1 MAQFSVQLAPSQLA
15 QTINPWSWTFGP
27 IGPIGQVGLFNI
39 NLGSSGAPEVE
50 ARVLDE
56 VGSYGRQLGR
66 MGDAMKVLMAELDR
80 SRLKPA
86 QLKAI
91 EALEAQL
98 DHVALIKRQTEA
110 AA

>member
-27 IGPIGQVGLFNI
+27 IGQVGLFNI

-50 ARVLDE
+50 SRVLDE

-66 MGDAMKVLMAELDR
+66 MGDAMKVLMAQLDR
-80 SRLKPA
+80 AKLEPA

-98 DHVALIKRQTEA
+98 DHVALIKRQTEVTA
-110 AA
+110 